1 MSARTH
7 DPRPAPLSSV
17 VAVAVT
23 AAVVLALSGSR
34 TAIGPWVGL
43 ELVGLGVAAVGVVGR
58 RRGHSLLGVAGVVVG
73 VAIAAV
79 AVGGFLTRTP
89 ALSETIRLL
98 PGLVGVAVLA
108 AALLPVRGD
117 GSRLLVKAGAAAL
130 FAAVLLA
137 GLFQTADLTLLLG
150 ATVGTVVAWDAGDNA
165 VGIGEQLGRPARTWR
180 LEVSHLVATAGVGV
194 AGSIAVVAIR
204 RAVATGLSL
213 PAFAMVFLAVLLL
226 LGALRW

>member
-1 MSARTH
+1 MNARAH
-7 DPRPAPLSSV
+7 NPRPAPLSSV

-23 AAVVLALSGSR
+23 AAVVLALSGS
-34 TAIGPWVGL
+34 TPVGQWVGL
-43 ELVGLGVAAVGVVGR
+43 ELLGLGVAAVGVVGR
-58 RRGHSLLGVAGVVVG
+58 RRGYSLLGGAGVVVG
-73 VAIAAV
+73 AAIAAV
-79 AVGGFLTRTP
+79 AVGGFLTETP
-89 ALSETIRLL
+89 ALSETVRLV

-117 GSRLLVKAGAAAL
+117 GSRLLVKAGAACL

-150 ATVGTVVAWDAGDNA
+150 ATVGTVLAWDAGDNA
-165 VGIGEQLGRPARTWR
+165 VGIGEQVGRHARTWR

-194 AGSIAVVAIR
+194 AGSIAVVASR
-204 RAVATGLSL
+204 RMLATGLSL